1 MARMRSPNFPAMT
14 LEDAIKAA
22 TSIFDK
28 NRLALI
34 MREDA
39 AKDIGYTGLTGRS
52 MQVLGAL
59 NQYDLVENTSKGKCR
74 VTKTLSNI
82 LHGVPDSVKHEA
94 LRKAGHSPPLFKAIF
109 DRFEGEI
116 PGENAVRSYLIQ
128 SGFTNEGADKA
139 LKNFLSTNRYLEMN
153 GVSESYGDDGE
164 NDAQSAP
171 EEFAREERTVEL
183 PVEKPVGDAAPI
195 GDGQAIFWNKGALDY
210 NLSTSGLVV
219 AGATNSAPELR
230 AYIAKLN
237 ALLALLPEKEGD
249 NDTDKQ

>member
-14 LEDAIKAA
+14 LEDSIKAA

-59 NQYDLVENTSKGKCR
+59 NQYDLLENTAKGKCR
-74 VTKTLSNI
+74 ITQTLSDI
-82 LHGVPDSVKHEA
+82 LHGVPDSVKREA
-94 LRKAGHSPPLFKAIF
+94 LHKAGHSPPLFKAIF

-153 GVSESYGDDGE
+153 GVFESYGVE
-164 NDAQSAP
+164 PESA
-171 EEFAREERTVEL
+171 EELLPDEAIQERGTVETTIAR
-183 PVEKPVGDAAPI
+183 PPSPKGVD
-195 GDGQAIFWNKGALDY
+195 AIFWNKGALDF
-210 NLSTSGLVV
+210 NLTTSGLAV

-237 ALLALLPEKEGD
+237 ALLALLPEKESDGD
-249 NDTDKQ
+249 AQ